1 MRKIVIKVISIFFLF
16 IAISMLFSIVLALIK
31 KQPVFIDVL
40 TLVNGWAG
48 YLMLRFRNIGRKI
61 AVVTSILMAVAG
73 LLFIGLLPFG
83 GPGQYGMKILSR
95 AISPTMPHILSFG
108 LSLFIIFGAIT
119 IFLMQKETKKL
130 FSR

>member
-1 MRKIVIKVISIFFLF
+1 MRKIVIKVISIFFLLG
-16 IAISMLFSIVLALIK
+16 AIGALFSIILAAVK
-31 KQPVFIDVL
+31 KQPVSIDL
-40 TLVNGWAG
+40 LSLVNGWAG

-95 AISPTMPHILSFG
+95 VISPAMPHILSFG
-108 LSLFIIFGAIT
+108 LSVFIIFGAIA